1 MMKKYFLLMLIAFP
15 LTCFFTACGNDDED
29 EGEVVV
35 VNEDGT
41 TSNRSVFLRIDDKN
55 FCLDYVK
62 YTIASDGNLVV
73 SGYNEWQ
80 HAGGVANIYPNVSV
94 SGHTYKVASVTYD
107 AFKDCR
113 DMTSVIFPPTIRF
126 IGECAF
132 YNCSGLKSLFIPKS
146 VDTIGELAF
155 SGCGGLENITVE
167 EGNENFDSRN
177 NCNAIISK
185 KGSLI
190 KGCENTVIPDNVL
203 RISMDAFRGCTGL
216 NSINIPNTVTSIE
229 QSAFEDCSG
238 LTSIIIPN
246 SAYQIGSFAFQGCNS
261 LTSVTIS
268 NSIEIIGN
276 KAFSGCTSLTSIHC
290 KATNPSP
297 AAPYSEVFDNSTY
310 SSATLYIP
318 RGSLDAYRENAI
330 WSRFKNIVEE

>member
-1 MMKKYFLLMLIAFP
+1 MLIAFP
-15 LTCFFTACGNDDED
+15 LAFFFTACGNDDDD
-29 EGEVVV
+29 EREVVV

-55 FCLDYVK
+55 FYLDYVK
-62 YTIASDGNLVV
+62 YTIAPDGNLVV
-73 SGYNEWQ
+73 SGYNEL
-80 HAGGVANIYPNVSV
+80 HAGGVNIYPNVSV

-113 DMTSVIFPPTIRF
+113 GMTSVILPPTIRY

-155 SGCGGLENITVE
+155 SGCGGLESITVE
-167 EGNENFDSRN
+167 EGNEKFDSRN

-190 KGCENTVIPDNVL
+190 KGGENTVIPDNVL

-229 QSAFEDCSG
+229 QSAFEGCSG

-246 SAYQIGSFAFQGCNS
+246 SVYDIGPFAFRDCSS

-290 KATNPSP
+290 KATNPLP
-297 AAPYSEVFDNSTY
+297 ATYSEVFDNSTY

-318 RGSLDAYRENAI
+318 RGSLDAYKENAI